1 MKMKMMQSIDNFL
14 GTVIDEVESDVF
26 VQYVNSIIDL
36 AKSYLPNESEK

>member
-1 MKMKMMQSIDNFL
+1 MQSIDNFL